1 MKIHRLSFLAL
12 AFFLIPGLQAATQ
25 DVKLPAELQKRVG
38 SVNEQL
44 KKKLSADD
52 YAELLKGE
60 IMWPGDS
67 GSLLKKLAE
76 VQQAL
81 DDDDIFPRAYI
92 VSQGIEDVQ
101 FEQRLQNQQDPIL
114 YADSSWVITRANGK
128 GKFSSV
134 YTFWN
139 TRTGLPEMK
148 LNLPGNVYCP
158 TPTNVPG
165 VYALQLTQNRR
176 ASEDYFT
183 WHGLPCTLCLVNPEQ
198 KSFATRYSAIGE
210 TSSACPDPFSYY
222 KGVTEIKTP
231 YYVDFSRELISLEQ
245 TGSLAISEKIAKR
258 KEIQARYE
266 GVKAQYDKSAALS
279 FIGTG
284 AHSMFPLEIEQ
295 TAAFRLPREPFF
307 AIAGDTSGKTASLT
321 FSTDG
326 TRYVSL
332 DFDTMSR
339 TITYS
344 PEAIGKKVTYNIEG
358 TPAADAELAIINNLK
373 LKLSPLP
380 SRPGFGIEVILDNIS
395 VSAPSPDCSFTIFAC
410 NTGNY
415 AWNVYEDAVIDE
427 VLGIRKTDGQIFF
440 FNPNSVPLNKQT
452 KMQPQNRVV
461 DKSENGMIRGGSG
474 MIQFAGRYRL
484 MCVLHS
490 NEKVSEVLICKQI
503 DRNKELYSILSIN
516 EKKSEFSVL
525 RRWESTVYRLAPIWI
540 ERKKWLLQ
548 PTSDNSYDIVQMA
561 TGKEPQKLATLF
573 ISPVQDGYA
582 VVLPDGRYAGSPG
595 CERFLRVANKGLSVF
610 APWRNRPADVLTAL
624 GGNPDDI
631 AALRETTKR
640 WLKKQGFD
648 ADNMPADPILADLPM
663 ASVTL
668 PALYSSK
675 SSLPVNVA
683 LRAGARAIS
692 KLELRVDGILQ
703 PAPKVNVA
711 PRANG
716 KAQVQVSLASG
727 QNNIEITPIDAAG
740 ISGDSVKFRVIGPGD
755 ADKSDLYVVA
765 MGVSAYDD
773 EEIALQYAAKDATDI
788 INCFRTYGNGSQKHV
803 LLLTDKQVKDERV
816 IAQIS
821 SFIRKAKPNDR
832 VVMYLAGHGMLD
844 DQLQYF
850 YAPAGFD
857 VEDIPGTGISMDVI
871 RDCLQSTPARRRL
884 LLLDTCHA
892 GTLGEAGQDKLAASG
907 VPLPHG
913 VQAVQTRGMKVKKVK
928 TADKPEKEVLNDVQ
942 KKRYIED
949 FFSMDAQMRGINVLA
964 ASAGAE
970 FAQESGKWKNGVFT
984 SSLMRA
990 MSRRAPVDAN
1000 ADGLLSVEEMLHY
1013 VSGDVST
1020 LTSHAQKPS
1029 VVSAEDTRGFF
1040 LSSDLAWYVH
1050 RKDWS
1055 GLQAAANAEIDV
1067 NEGAYPNTEGIICK
1081 ALELGAPE
1089 SALKALLDNGAN
1101 VNRAQTILLRGEKLQ
1116 EIQQTPRMLITQDNS
1131 YIDFDGRKIDFCSKY
1146 GYPVLALRRLFQP
1159 YYAKHKAQFA
1169 PPAATKSNSTTKPNS
1184 TTPAEK
1190 PARKRIKSRLY
1201 R

>member
-158 TPTNVPG
+158 TATNVPG

-183 WHGLPCTLCLVNPEQ
+183 WHGIPCTLCLVNPEQ

-210 TSSACPDPFSYY
+210 TSSACPDPFTYY

-231 YYVDFSRELISLEQ
+231 YYVDFSRELSILEQ
-245 TGSLAISEKIAKR
+245 TGSLAISEKTAKR

-284 AHSMFPLEIEQ
+284 AHTMCPIEIEQ
-295 TAAFRLPREPFF
+295 TAAFRLPREPFLS
-307 AIAGDTSGKTASLT
+307 ISGDTSGKTASLT

-326 TRYVSL
+326 SRYVSL

-339 TITYS
+339 TVTYM
-344 PEAIGKKVTYNIEG
+344 PEARGKKVTYN
-358 TPAADAELAIINNLK
+358 ADGRPSAGVEELAVNKLK
-373 LKLSPLP
+373 TKLSPLP
-380 SRPGFGIEVILDNIS
+380 SRASASMYDNGIVYLDNIS
-395 VSAPSPDCSFTIFAC
+395 ISSSEPACALTLFAC
-410 NTGNY
+410 NAGNH
-415 AWNVYEDAVIDE
+415 AWNVYEGAVVDE
-427 VLGIRKTDGQIFF
+427 LLGMYLTNGSIYI
-440 FNPNSVPLNKQT
+440 FNPNTANENKPT
-452 KMQPQNRVV
+452 KMLPYYRVINRS
-461 DKSENGMIRGGSG
+461 DLGRIRGGSG
-474 MIQFAGRYRL
+474 MVQYAGRYRL
-484 MCVLHS
+484 MHVLNS
-490 NEKVSEVLICKQI
+490 TADKAEVLICKQV
-503 DRNKELYSILSIN
+503 DRNKEVYTHLSIN
-516 EKKSEFSVL
+516 PKKSEFTVL
-525 RRWESTVYRLAPIWI
+525 RRWDTTVYRLAPVWI
-540 ERKKWLLQ
+540 ARKQWLLQ
-548 PTSDNSYDIVQMA
+548 PTSDNSYDIIQMA
-561 TGKEPQKLATLF
+561 AGKEPQKLATLF

-648 ADNMPADPILADLPM
+648 ADNMPAEPILTDLPM

-716 KAQVQVSLASG
+716 KAQVQVSLAPG

-1101 VNRAQTILLRGEKLQ
+1101 VNRAQTILVRGEKLQ

-1131 YIDFDGRKIDFCSKY
+1131 YIDFDGRKIDFFGKY
-1146 GYPVLALRRLFQP
+1146 GYPVLSLRRLFQP
-1159 YYAKHKAQFA
+1159 YYSKHKAQFA
-1169 PPAATKSNSTTKPNS
+1169 SPAATTKSNTN
-1184 TTPAEK
+1184 TPAEK
-1190 PARKRIKSRLY
+1190 PARKRIKSSLY